1 MSGELIVIAGPMRA
15 DSAIVPPWTR
25 TWGKTGAA
33 IALCWEAEKQY
44 GPGAAIA
51 IQPAKNTRDGGE
63 LVARSGERYPATVIE
78 DAYQITSTLARSPA
92 RLVVIE
98 ESHLWDDPQ
107 ILIGS
112 CAALRARGMR
122 VVLLGIQRDHMG
134 QPFEWW
140 ALAQGVADKVHELTG
155 RCQCGRRSTRT
166 FRHGLSN
173 ARVLVDDLG
182 HYEGVCRVCWAICRL
197 ARWLRALCS
206 VEGQREERT
215 LIR

>member
-1 MSGELIVIAGPMRA
+1 MSGELIIIAAPMRA

-33 IALCWEAEKQY
+33 IALCWEAEKQH

-51 IQPAKNTRDGGE
+51 IQPANNTRDGGD
-63 LVARSGERYPATVIE
+63 LVARSGERYPAMVLQ
-78 DAYQITSTLARSPA
+78 DAYQITGTLARSPA

-98 ESHLWDDPQ
+98 EAHLWEHPQ
-107 ILIGS
+107 ILIGA

-122 VVLLGIQRDHMG
+122 VILLGVPEDHMG

-140 ALAQGVADKVHELTG
+140 QLAQGVANRVHRLTG

-182 HYEGVCRVCWAICRL
+182 HYEGVCWVCWLFCRL
-197 ARWLRALCS
+197 ARSLRSLFR

-215 LIR
+215 VIR